1 MSRTMDADNFRRM
14 VAGLC
19 LIAAPLVLLVA
30 LVVHPGGGNA
40 ELAQTVTE
48 YPGRVQAA
56 SLLIVLSSVL
66 FAPALIGLLPLF
78 RGRGTVLGHIGVGL
92 ALIGVIGHAVWAGF
106 QIVLAGVAQ
115 SGIGQAQFSAM
126 VESGPPN
133 AGFIVVLLMFMVGFF
148 PGLLILAIGLW
159 RGRVAPVWAVAC
171 IIALVVWDFVPV
183 EGGAIVAAIGSV
195 LGLIGFGAIGLK
207 LLTTQVRETGHVSAS
222 EGAGVTAQPRVQ

>member
-30 LVVHPGGGNA
+30 LIVHPGGGNA

-56 SLLIVLSSVL
+56 SLLIVLSSAL
-66 FAPALIGLLPLF
+66 FAPALIGLLPMF
-78 RGRGTVLGHIGVGL
+78 RGRGAILGHIGVGL
-92 ALIGVIGHAVWAGF
+92 ALIGAIGHAVWAGF
-106 QIVLAGVAQ
+106 QIVLAGVAL
-115 SGIGQAQFSAM
+115 SGIDPAQFSAM

-133 AGFIVVLLMFMVGFF
+133 AGFIVILLMFMVGFL

-159 RGRVAPVWAVAC
+159 RDRVAPVWAVAC
-171 IIALVVWDFVPV
+171 IIALVVWDFVPI
-183 EGGAIVAAIGSV
+183 EGGAVVAAIGPV

-207 LLTTQVRETGHVSAS
+207 MLTTQDPETGHMPAS
-222 EGAGVTAQPRVQ
+222 EGAGVMPQPRVQ